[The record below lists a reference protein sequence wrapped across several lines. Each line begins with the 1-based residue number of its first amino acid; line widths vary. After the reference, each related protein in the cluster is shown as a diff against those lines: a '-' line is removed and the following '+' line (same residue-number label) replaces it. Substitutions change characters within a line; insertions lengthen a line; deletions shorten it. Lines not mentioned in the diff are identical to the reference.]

1 MVKPGSQRQ
10 KEYLKR
16 LKEKKTGEY
25 LEKERKRK
33 KEKLMLLKATDK
45 QHYNEKIRKD
55 RDRKKLQRAI
65 GRQQVWM
72 LFFELAN
79 VKGTFC
85 GFQQSVLRQVDTFL
99 HFFILYILVLSSNHT
114 VSLNHCFGKSK
125 WELRLLKV
133 VTTA

>member
-1 MVKPGSQRQ
+1 MKPESQRQ

-45 QHYNEKIRKD
+45 QHYNEKIQKG

-65 GRQQVWM
+65 GRQQV
-72 LFFELAN
+72 
-79 VKGTFC
+79 
-85 GFQQSVLRQVDTFL
+85 
-99 HFFILYILVLSSNHT
+99 
-114 VSLNHCFGKSK
+114 
-125 WELRLLKV
+125 
-133 VTTA
+133 

>member
-25 LEKERKRK
+25 LEKERKRM

-55 RDRKKLQRAI
+55 RDRKKLQRMI

-79 VKGTFC
+79 GKGTLC
-85 GFQQSVLRQVDTFL
+85 GFQQSVL
-99 HFFILYILVLSSNHT
+99 S
-114 VSLNHCFGKSK
+114 
-125 WELRLLKV
+125 
-133 VTTA
+133 

>member
-79 VKGTFC
+79 VKETFC
-85 GFQQSVLRQVDTFL
+85 GFQ
-99 HFFILYILVLSSNHT
+99 
-114 VSLNHCFGKSK
+114 
-125 WELRLLKV
+125 
-133 VTTA
+133 